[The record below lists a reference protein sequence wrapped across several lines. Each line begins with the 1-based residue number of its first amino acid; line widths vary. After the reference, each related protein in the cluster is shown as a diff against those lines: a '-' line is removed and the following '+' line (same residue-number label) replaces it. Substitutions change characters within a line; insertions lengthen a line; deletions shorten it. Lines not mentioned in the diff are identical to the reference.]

1 MAIGHQS
8 LTVNSPPRRDRPR
21 PQRYPMAPKIVLFYP
36 LFTGGGA
43 EAVALWILE
52 ALKEDYDLELMTLVP
67 VDLAR
72 LNRMYETQVPET
84 LPVRTQYG
92 AIARP
97 VVEWLMAN
105 NGTLRKV
112 FLQGFIR
119 YFKGHADREALPIS
133 GYNAV
138 DLGRPGVQYV
148 HWARVLEHDNLY
160 WLSQFSLQNLRTNVS
175 LANSHY
181 TAARFAQ
188 TNGLD
193 AQVVY
198 PPVLVNAPDIPW
210 EEKEEAFICSGRLT
224 EAKQPHN
231 AILVLRRVRDRGFPV
246 RLHLTGGGGGVYGW
260 RYLKKLKGL
269 VADNADWVTLHEGLS
284 YRDYMALMARCR
296 YGIHLKPEPF
306 GISVAEMMKTGA
318 VPFVRDR
325 GGQVEILGDDQRAL
339 CFHHASDA
347 ADRISAVLGNPDEL
361 GRLRDRLAQRRS
373 QFSPEQ
379 FMHQMRQAV
388 ARAIVEIPSANLQD

>member
-1 MAIGHQS
+1 
-8 LTVNSPPRRDRPR
+8 
-21 PQRYPMAPKIVLFYP
+21 MAPKIVLFYP

-52 ALKEDYDLELMTLVP
+52 ALKDHYDLEVMTLVP
-67 VDLAR
+67 IDLAR
-72 LNRMYETQVPET
+72 LNRMYETQVPEN

-97 VVEWLMAN
+97 LVEWLMAN
-105 NGTLRKV
+105 SGTLRKA

-119 YFKGHADREALPIS
+119 YFKRHADPRALPIS

-148 HWARVLEHDNLY
+148 HWVRVLEHENLY
-160 WLSQFSLQNLRTNVS
+160 WLSQFSQVHLRANLS
-175 LANSHY
+175 LANSRY
-181 TAARFAQ
+181 TADRFAQ

-193 AQVVY
+193 AQVIY
-198 PPVLVNAPDIPW
+198 PPVLVNAPEIPW

-246 RLHLTGGGGGVYGW
+246 KLHLTGGGGGVYGW
-260 RYLKKLKGL
+260 RYLKKLKRL
-269 VADNADWVTLHEGLS
+269 VAENADWVTLHEGLS

-296 YGIHLKPEPF
+296 YGLHLKPEPF

-325 GGQVEILGDDQRAL
+325 GGQVEILGDEQRSL
-339 CFHHASDA
+339 CFRHASDA
-347 ADRISAVLGNPDEL
+347 ADRISAVLADPDEL
-361 GRLRDRLAQRRS
+361 NRLRDRLAQRRNH
-373 QFSPEQ
+373 FSPEQ
-379 FMHQMRQAV
+379 FMAQMQQAV
-388 ARAIVEIPSANLQD
+388 AQAIAQSPNPAP